1 MKKQTTKIV
10 LYIAGLS
17 LLVSGIL
24 GFILPQLDLTPFTSI
39 VWIVLGIVFLAI
51 GYGTKI
57 RKVVLYAAGIFLF
70 IAGILGIEFVQLGIS
85 TLNSV
90 LWAILGILFMY
101 ISYSVKY

>member
-10 LYIAGLS
+10 LYITGLS
-17 LLVSGIL
+17 LIVSGIL
-24 GFILPQLDLTPFTSI
+24 GFILPQLDLTPFTSV

-70 IAGILGIEFVQLGIS
+70 IAGILGMEFSQLGIS

>member
-10 LYIAGLS
+10 LYIAALS
-17 LLVSGIL
+17 LFVSGIL
-24 GFILPQLDLTPFTSI
+24 GFILPQLDLSPFTSV

-57 RKVVLYAAGIFLF
+57 RKIILYAAGIFLF
-70 IAGILGIEFVQLGIS
+70 IAGILGIEFTQLGIS